1 MKKVLI
7 AYTTNAGST
16 EDVARVI
23 AEETGKDGAVTTV
36 SRLEEIN
43 SVEGYDAVIV
53 GAPMILGWHRAARK
67 FIHQHRQELSRIP
80 VAYFCTAMSLT
91 SRPADGKGLPP
102 LFLDPTLVKS
112 PKREGRLDL
121 KESYTLADNY
131 LKPILKAAPE
141 VKPVSVGF
149 FGGKLELFKLKL
161 LQLLFVMVI
170 IGAQPADLRNWTAI
184 REWSSGLRGS
194 LQLIEE

>member
-23 AEETGKDGAVTTV
+23 AEEAGKDGVLTTV
-36 SRLEEIN
+36 SRLEDI
-43 SVEGYDAVIV
+43 SSLEGYDAVIV
-53 GAPMILGWHRAARK
+53 GAPMILGWHRSARK
-67 FIHQHRQELSRIP
+67 FIHEHRQELSRIP

-91 SRPADGKGLPP
+91 SRSENAKGLPP
-102 LFLDPTLVKS
+102 MFLDPNLVKS
-112 PKREGRLDL
+112 PKREGRLDF
-121 KESYTLADNY
+121 KESNTLANNY
-131 LKPILKAAPE
+131 LKPILRAAPE

-184 REWSSGLRGS
+184 REWASGLRES
-194 LQLIEE
+194 LQLAEE